1 MCTKQQKQYNKKKKY
16 DCMINTKIKNKNKLN
31 ALSCV
36 AGLVVVVV
44 VK

>member
-1 MCTKQQKQYNKKKKY
+1 MCTKQQKKKKKEEKY

-36 AGLVVVVV
+36 AGLVVVV
-44 VK
+44 K